1 MPERGRLTVNR
12 PAQVQRL
19 DDALGRQLEV
29 LADQA
34 DDALVGHA
42 LLELFR
48 ATSQI
53 THESRKFRAAKE
65 KHRDDEENK

>member
-1 MPERGRLTVNR
+1 MRMDLELGNWILFVGFRRI
-12 PAQVQRL
+12 L
-19 DDALGRQLEV
+19 DF
-29 LADQA
+29 
-34 DDALVGHA
+34 VGHA